1 MKLMMFT
8 LAMMSC
14 SLAAAIAADPVSQ
27 ADEEAAIRKAVEAY
41 VLAFN
46 KGDAKAVAAMWSPE
60 AVCINPLSDEQV
72 VGREAIEK
80 QMLETFAETKGIKL
94 EATTNS
100 IQFISPGVA
109 VEHGTAKLTVA
120 DQTLEN
126 SEYTAVYVKRDRQW
140 LLDRMTEEE
149 IVVPPS
155 QYERLKGLEWMV
167 GRWVDQDDKAS
178 VVSECKWARNNNFLV
193 RNFEVQVRDRIDMSG
208 MQIIG
213 WDPVAKQIRSWV
225 FDSDGVTGQGTWTK
239 KENRWYVQQSGVLHD
254 GRKSSAVNVFTYLDE
269 NTFTLQS
276 IHRTVDGEL
285 LPNVDE
291 VKITKE

>member
-155 QYERLKGLEWMV
+155 QYEQLKGLEWMV

-225 FDSDGVTGQGTWTK
+225 FDSDGGFGQGTWTK

-254 GRKSSAVNVFTYLDE
+254 GRKSSAVNIFTFLDE

-285 LPNVDE
+285 LSNVDE

>member
-155 QYERLKGLEWMV
+155 QYEQLKGLEWMV

-225 FDSDGVTGQGTWTK
+225 FDSDGGTGQGTWTK

-276 IHRTVDGEL
+276 INRTVDGEL

>member
-1 MKLMMFT
+1 
-8 LAMMSC
+8 
-14 SLAAAIAADPVSQ
+14 
-27 ADEEAAIRKAVEAY
+27 
-41 VLAFN
+41 
-46 KGDAKAVAAMWSPE
+46 
-60 AVCINPLSDEQV
+60 
-72 VGREAIEK
+72 
-80 QMLETFAETKGIKL
+80 MLELIYL
-94 EATTNS
+94 VVWNS

-149 IVVPPS
+149 IVAPPS
-155 QYERLKGLEWMV
+155 HYEQLKGLEWMV

-178 VVSECKWARNNNFLV
+178 VVTECKWARNNNFLV
-193 RNFEVQVRDRIDMSG
+193 RTFEVQVRDRIDMSG

-225 FDSDGVTGQGTWTK
+225 FDSDGGTGQGTWTK

-276 IHRTVDGEL
+276 INRTVDGEL